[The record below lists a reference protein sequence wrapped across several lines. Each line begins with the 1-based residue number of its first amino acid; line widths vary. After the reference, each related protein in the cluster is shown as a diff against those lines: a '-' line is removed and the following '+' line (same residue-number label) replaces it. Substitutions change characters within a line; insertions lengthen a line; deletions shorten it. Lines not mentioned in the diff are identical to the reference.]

1 MGIRPADPS
10 DASAIGRVLRR
21 SLEGSYSLSPRVID
35 ELAVRYGDGE
45 ALEDRPTD
53 EVTLVAEADGEVV
66 GFARGR
72 LDDEAVGEVA
82 WLQVAPS
89 HRGEGVGTAPF
100 ERLVEALEERGANHF
115 RALVLADNQ
124 EGDTFLERFGLRE
137 AAERDVERAGVEL
150 QAGVFVDDEGA
161 VGADATPVGTG
172 GKDSGVAPTAEET
185 EVEVDGETVAVPR
198 STTVEGRKLFL
209 GLDEPIPGEEA
220 PFFPTY
226 DDEAS
231 EEHYGYYCANCG
243 STDVAMD
250 ELERL
255 ECESCGNVHLAD
267 EWDAAYL

>member
-1 MGIRPADPS
+1 MDVRTAEPS
-10 DASAIGRVLRR
+10 DSKAMGRVLRR

-35 ELAVRYGDGE
+35 ELAVRYGDGGG
-45 ALEDRPTD
+45 LEDRPKG

-72 LDDEAVGEVA
+72 LVDGDVGEVV

-89 HRGEGVGTAPF
+89 HRGEGAGTALF
-100 ERLVEALEERGANHF
+100 ERLVAELDDLGASHR

-124 EGDTFLERFGLRE
+124 EGGQFLERFGLHE

-150 QAGVFVDDEGA
+150 QAQVFVDEEAALGPGTSREA
-161 VGADATPVGTG
+161 PQVAPGADGT
-172 GKDSGVAPTAEET
+172 D
-185 EVEVDGETVAVPR
+185 VEVDGETVAVPR
-198 STTVEGRKLFL
+198 STTADGRRLFL

-220 PFFPTY
+220 PFFATF
-226 DDEAS
+226 DDEAG